1 MNTSARAFGWPQI
14 VRLGLVQACLGA
26 VVVVTTS
33 TLNRVMVVELALPA
47 LLPGFLVAWHY
58 GVQMVRPR
66 MGFGADQG
74 RRNTPWMLGGMAV
87 LGTGGVLAALATV
100 WMDSQRLYG
109 ALLAFAAFAL
119 IGLGVSAC
127 GTSLLALMA
136 KRVPEARRAPAAT
149 AVWMMMIL
157 GFAVTAGVVGRLIEP
172 YSPSVLLRVSIGL
185 SLLTLCVTALA
196 LWRLEGAA
204 QSLPHGAPEAAAA
217 CLPVDEA
224 SNATPET
231 RAGQPAAAR
240 QTFGQ
245 AFAAVWDERAARTFT
260 VFVFLSM
267 LAYSAQDL
275 VLEPFAGAVHG
286 FSPGQTTQLS
296 GWHHMGVLGGMI
308 VVAFAGSAKARGRLG
323 TVQGWMVGGCL
334 ASALA
339 TVGLSWAALQQ
350 AWPLQLNVVL
360 LGLANGAFSI
370 AAIATMMRLAG
381 EGGPG
386 REGTRMGLWGAA
398 QALAFGL
405 GGLLGTGA
413 SDLAHTLLGGHRSAY
428 ASVFALQAVMFVVSA
443 LVAVRLGALR
453 PGLSPQR
460 TAAPGDHAA
469 SHASVRDNA
478 LETI

>member
-1 MNTSARAFGWPQI
+1 MKSTSFEFGWPQI
-14 VRLGLVQACLGA
+14 LRLGLVQACLGA

-87 LGTGGVLAALATV
+87 LGAGGVLAALATV
-100 WMDSQRLYG
+100 WMGSERLYG
-109 ALLAFAAFAL
+109 ALLALLAFAF

-149 AVWMMMIL
+149 TVWMMMIL
-157 GFAVTAGVVGRLIEP
+157 GFAVTAGVVGKLIEP
-172 YSPSVLLRVSIGL
+172 YSPGVLLRVSAGL
-185 SLLTLCVTALA
+185 SLITLGITALA
-196 LWRLEGAA
+196 LWRLEGPSPAPAPAA
-204 QSLPHGAPEAAAA
+204 HAVHDGQPQT
-217 CLPVDEA
+217 LPV
-224 SNATPET
+224 P
-231 RAGQPAAAR
+231 R
-240 QTFGQ
+240 QTFAQ

-308 VVAFAGSAKARGRLG
+308 AVAFAGSARARGRLG
-323 TVQGWMVGGCL
+323 SVQGWMVGGCL

-339 TVGLSWAALQQ
+339 TVGLSWAALQP
-350 AWPLQLNVVL
+350 AWPLQLNVML

-381 EGGPG
+381 AGGPG

-398 QALAFGL
+398 QAMAFGL
-405 GGLLGTGA
+405 GGLVGTGA
-413 SDLAHTLLGGHRSAY
+413 SDLAHSLLGGHRSAY
-428 ASVFALQAVMFVVSA
+428 ASVFALQAVMFAVSA
-443 LVAVRLGALR
+443 VVALRLAAPREAAAVAPGALNG
-453 PGLSPQR
+453 PSPER
-460 TAAPGDHAA
+460 G
-469 SHASVRDNA
+469 
-478 LETI
+478 

>member
-1 MNTSARAFGWPQI
+1 MSTRAQAFGWPQI
-14 VRLGLVQACLGA
+14 LRLGLVQACLGA

-33 TLNRVMVVELALPA
+33 TLNRVMVAELALPA

-87 LGTGGVLAALATV
+87 LGAGGVLAALATV
-100 WMDSQRLYG
+100 WMGSERLYG
-109 ALLAFAAFAL
+109 ALLALLAFAM

-136 KRVPEARRAPAAT
+136 KRVPQGRRAPAAT

-157 GFAVTAGVVGRLIEP
+157 GFAVTAGVVGKLIEP
-172 YSPSVLLRVSIGL
+172 YSPEVLLRVSCGL
-185 SLLTLCVTALA
+185 SLLTLAVTALA
-196 LWRLEGAA
+196 LWRLEGPALPA
-204 QSLPHGAPEAAAA
+204 QSLAVAEPGAAAA
-217 CLPVDEA
+217 P
-224 SNATPET
+224 
-231 RAGQPAAAR
+231 G
-240 QTFGQ
+240 QTFRQ

-296 GWHHMGVLGGMI
+296 GFHHMGVLGGMI
-308 VVAFAGSAKARGRLG
+308 AVALAGSARARGRLG
-323 TVQGWMVGGCL
+323 SVQGWMVGGCL

-339 TVGLSWAALQQ
+339 TVGLSWAALQT

-360 LGLANGAFSI
+360 LGVANGAFSI
-370 AAIATMMRLAG
+370 AAIATMMRLAS

-405 GGLLGTGA
+405 GGLVGTGA
-413 SDLAHTLLGGHRSAY
+413 SDLAHLLLGGHRSAY
-428 ASVFALQAVMFVVSA
+428 ASVFALQAVMFAVSA
-443 LVAVRLGALR
+443 VVALR
-453 PGLSPQR
+453 L
-460 TAAPGDHAA
+460 AAPRPTPAA
-469 SHASVRDNA
+469 APTSLSDPSFERG
-478 LETI
+478 

>member
-1 MNTSARAFGWPQI
+1 MKTLAHAFGWPQI
-14 VRLGLVQACLGA
+14 LRLGLVQACLGA

-33 TLNRVMVVELALPA
+33 TLNRVMVVELVLPA

-87 LGTGGVLAALATV
+87 LGAGGVLAALATV
-100 WMDSQRLYG
+100 WMGSERLYG
-109 ALLAFAAFAL
+109 ALLAWLAFAM

-136 KRVPEARRAPAAT
+136 KRVPQERRAPAAT

-157 GFAVTAGVVGRLIEP
+157 GFAVTAGVVGQLIEP
-172 YSPSVLLRVSIGL
+172 YSPEVLLRVSGGL
-185 SLLTLCVTALA
+185 SLITLGITALA
-196 LWRLEGAA
+196 LWRLEGPALPASPGADSTPATAA
-204 QSLPHGAPEAAAA
+204 LQ
-217 CLPVDEA
+217 
-224 SNATPET
+224 
-231 RAGQPAAAR
+231 GQR
-240 QTFGQ
+240 FGQ

-296 GWHHMGVLGGMI
+296 GHHHMGVLLGMI
-308 VVAFAGSAKARGRLG
+308 AVALAGSARARGRLG
-323 TVQGWMVGGCL
+323 SVQGWMVGGCL

-339 TVGLSWAALQQ
+339 TVGLSWAALQT
-350 AWPLQLNVVL
+350 AWPLKLNVVL
-360 LGLANGAFSI
+360 LGVANGAFSI
-370 AAIATMMRLAG
+370 AAIATMMRLAS

-405 GGLLGTGA
+405 GGLVGTGA
-413 SDLAHTLLGGHRSAY
+413 SDLAHLLLGGHRSAY
-428 ASVFALQAVMFVVSA
+428 ASVFALQAVMFAVSA
-443 LVAVRLGALR
+443 VVALR
-453 PGLSPQR
+453 L
-460 TAAPGDHAA
+460 AAPRALPSAA
-469 SHASVRDNA
+469 PTSLSDPSFERG
-478 LETI
+478 

>member
-1 MNTSARAFGWPQI
+1 MNTNATPFGWPQI
-14 VRLGLVQACLGA
+14 LRLGLVQACLGA

-33 TLNRVMVVELALPA
+33 TLNRIMVVELALPA

-66 MGFGADQG
+66 MGFGADNG

-87 LGTGGVLAALATV
+87 LGIGGVLAALATV
-100 WMDSQRLYG
+100 WMGSERLYG
-109 ALLAFAAFAL
+109 SILAFVAFAF

-136 KRVPEARRAPAAT
+136 KRVPEHRRAPAAT

-157 GFAVTAGVVGRLIEP
+157 GFAVTAGIVGRLIDP
-172 YSPSVLLRVSIGL
+172 YSPAILLKVSAAL
-185 SLLTLCVTALA
+185 SLLTMAITALS
-196 LWRLEGAA
+196 LLGLEGTPAELQASTMSPTSEVA
-204 QSLPHGAPEAAAA
+204 QPKP
-217 CLPVDEA
+217 
-224 SNATPET
+224 N
-231 RAGQPAAAR
+231 
-240 QTFGQ
+240 FKQ
-245 AFAAVWDERAARTFT
+245 AFAAVWDEKSARTFT

-275 VLEPFAGAVHG
+275 ILEPFAGAIHG
-286 FSPGQTTQLS
+286 FTPGETTRLS

-308 VVAFAGSAKARGRLG
+308 VVAVAGHSWSRGRLG

-339 TVGLSWAALQQ
+339 SAGLSWAALSP
-350 AWPLQLNVVL
+350 AWPLKLNVVM

-370 AAIATMMRLAG
+370 AAITTMMRLAG

-398 QALAFGL
+398 QAVAFGL

-413 SDLAHTLLGGHRSAY
+413 SDLAHALLSGPRNAY
-428 ASVFALQAVMFVVSA
+428 ASVFAFQSALFAVSA
-443 LVAVRLGALR
+443 IVALR
-453 PGLSPQR
+453 LSAQR
-460 TAAPGDHAA
+460 AAHGTGPRSAIEP
-469 SHASVRDNA
+469 N
-478 LETI
+478 LEKV